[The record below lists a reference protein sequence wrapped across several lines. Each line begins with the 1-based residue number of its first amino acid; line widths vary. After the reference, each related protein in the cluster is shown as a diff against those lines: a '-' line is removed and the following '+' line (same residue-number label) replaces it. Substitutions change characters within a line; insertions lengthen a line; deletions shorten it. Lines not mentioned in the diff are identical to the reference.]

1 MKQCPNCRKTYGDD
15 LFFCL
20 DDGSPLSPVHTV
32 DPNARTEAAYDVASS
47 LRTEVIPSAPAPKT
61 KHIQLPVATA
71 QPRASRLPYVIIAL
85 LVFVCLALA
94 AILIGLNLDRLLPK
108 KETANI
114 AVNNGPTP
122 APLPSPSSST
132 NKIANI
138 APAANVRPEN
148 PIDTYDPKGR
158 WKGEWSTAS
167 GTLFD
172 FELTLNQT
180 GPNGLNGQIK
190 WTMRRSARP
199 DKQHM
204 IGFSAIEYVTGSFDP
219 ATGTVNLTGRSKDDP
234 DGMLVMLDVYKLTIS
249 PDGQKLTGLA
259 RNGGKWNGKVNLR
272 R

>member
-1 MKQCPNCRKTYGDD
+1 MKECPNCKKTYGDG

-20 DDGSPLSPVHTV
+20 DDGSPLSPIRLAV
-32 DPNARTEAAYDVASS
+32 DPNAKTEAAFDVGSS
-47 LRTEVIPSAPAPKT
+47 MRTEVLPSAPTPKT
-61 KHIQLPVATA
+61 TQIRSPGTEPARTSK
-71 QPRASRLPYVIIAL
+71 LPYVIIAL

-94 AILIGLNLDRLLPK
+94 SILIGLNLDRILPK

-122 APLPSPSSST
+122 APLSSPAPST
-132 NKIANI
+132 NKNANSV
-138 APAANVRPEN
+138 PTSDVRPES
-148 PIDTYDPKGR
+148 PPVAYDPKGR
-158 WKGEWSTAS
+158 WKGEWSTTS

-180 GPNGLNGQIK
+180 GPSGLNGQIK
-190 WTMRRSARP
+190 WTMRRTARP
-199 DKQHM
+199 DKQDKV
-204 IGFSAIEYVTGSFDP
+204 GVSATEYVTGSYEP
-219 ATGTVNLTGRSKDDP
+219 STGVVDLTGRSKDDP
-234 DGMLVMLDVYKLTIS
+234 QGMLVMLDVYKLTIS